1 MQYRIDP
8 EFEHHLPPLSQ
19 EEADELDDKIRA
31 EGCLP
36 GALVVGEING
46 DYILVDGH
54 NSRRIALAHGRDL
67 PQPLVRKF
75 NSRAEALQWID
86 DNQLA
91 RRNLPEA
98 IKAARREARRERI
111 AEARAEGQSIRA
123 IAKAEK
129 VSRATVERDLK
140 DQGVTGVT
148 PEKVKGEDGKEYP
161 SKPDLRCERCK
172 RTGGDGSKCP
182 RCIELRN
189 PRRVSDAKPSQRAEP
204 SPNGTG
210 TAAIPK
216 PVGGLCPYCGRVWK
230 GSTFIKPTVEQVAA
244 YVKEIKAQHCEPEA
258 FIDHFDSNGWKV
270 GGKGRMTDWKAAVRN
285 WERRGKEKKK
295 PTKMIDE
302 IRARLKAAKQ

>member
-189 PRRVSDAKPSQRAEP
+189 PRRVSDAKPSQKAEP

-210 TAAIPK
+210 SAAPIRG
-216 PVGGLCPYCGRVWK
+216 VCPTCGRAWK
-230 GSTFIKPTVEQVAA
+230 GNSFVKPTLAEVAA
-244 YVKEIKAQHCEPEA
+244 YCTERKNRISPQS
-258 FIDHFDSNGWKV
+258 FLDYYDSVGWKI
-270 GGKGRMTDWKAAVRN
+270 GGKTVMRDWRAAVRN
-285 WERRGKEKKK
+285 WEQRAAQAKAKGKLFAG
-295 PTKMIDE
+295 P
-302 IRARLKAAKQ
+302 KAFAEGK